1 MIASSIISY
10 LVSPYKNIALY
21 GAGSRY
27 IGMIFF
33 IAVALLYW
41 TVSECYEFKEIDVI
55 LILAASIMVHLVA
68 VFNYMNIDI
77 LHLFSNLT
85 IKEQTVYM
93 STLGNINVYGMYTGL
108 TLSIAIAAYYKAE
121 TAAKEIFYYIAVISG
136 IIGIII
142 CDSDMALVAVVIP
155 LVILFPY
162 SIKSVALIK
171 KYIVTLTAVLLAG
184 RVAGCIKLIIPDKVR
199 KLSNIMSGLIS
210 TNNIFNIIIIV
221 LLLLYV
227 LIVLSDNRL
236 QKLLDNIKIRI
247 VQIIYCVMA
256 GGFGIYAIVR
266 VISDNI
272 NKIGAFYITDNWGSG
287 RGYIWSN
294 LINGYKN
301 YPFIYK
307 IFGLGEGTVRKNLSY
322 YSDSHWDILYE
333 NVVDNAHSIWLQ
345 MLVTMGCVGVIILL
359 VIFIHT
365 LVNSAKHGVPDIIA
379 GFGMAALVY
388 AVQGAGNILEVIT
401 FPMFICAMA
410 IVNYNKKIVK

>member
-1 MIASSIISY
+1 M
-10 LVSPYKNIALY
+10 
-21 GAGSRY
+21 
-27 IGMIFF
+27 
-33 IAVALLYW
+33 
-41 TVSECYEFKEIDVI
+41 
-55 LILAASIMVHLVA
+55 
-68 VFNYMNIDI
+68 
-77 LHLFSNLT
+77 
-85 IKEQTVYM
+85 
-93 STLGNINVYGMYTGL
+93 
-108 TLSIAIAAYYKAE
+108 
-121 TAAKEIFYYIAVISG
+121 
-136 IIGIII
+136 
-142 CDSDMALVAVVIP
+142 
-155 LVILFPY
+155 
-162 SIKSVALIK
+162 ALIK

-322 YSDSHWDILYE
+322 YSDSHWDILYG

-410 IVNYNKKIVK
+410 IVNCNKKIVK

>member
-1 MIASSIISY
+1 M
-10 LVSPYKNIALY
+10 
-21 GAGSRY
+21 
-27 IGMIFF
+27 
-33 IAVALLYW
+33 
-41 TVSECYEFKEIDVI
+41 
-55 LILAASIMVHLVA
+55 
-68 VFNYMNIDI
+68 
-77 LHLFSNLT
+77 
-85 IKEQTVYM
+85 
-93 STLGNINVYGMYTGL
+93 
-108 TLSIAIAAYYKAE
+108 
-121 TAAKEIFYYIAVISG
+121 
-136 IIGIII
+136 
-142 CDSDMALVAVVIP
+142 
-155 LVILFPY
+155 
-162 SIKSVALIK
+162 
-171 KYIVTLTAVLLAG
+171 
-184 RVAGCIKLIIPDKVR
+184 
-199 KLSNIMSGLIS
+199 
-210 TNNIFNIIIIV
+210 
-221 LLLLYV
+221 
-227 LIVLSDNRL
+227 
-236 QKLLDNIKIRI
+236 
-247 VQIIYCVMA
+247 
-256 GGFGIYAIVR
+256 
-266 VISDNI
+266 ISDNI

-322 YSDSHWDILYE
+322 YSDSHWDILYG